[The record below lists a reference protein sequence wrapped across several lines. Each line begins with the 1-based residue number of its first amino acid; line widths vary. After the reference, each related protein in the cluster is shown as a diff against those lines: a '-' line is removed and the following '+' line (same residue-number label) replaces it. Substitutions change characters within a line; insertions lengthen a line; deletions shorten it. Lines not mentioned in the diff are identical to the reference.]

1 RPRLPVGLP
10 GLPPYVK
17 KPHLAMQFGSLPM
30 SSSINDQILADRQQ
44 TWNGFCRLLLWGTIG
59 VAAVTLF
66 ALYFII

>member
-1 RPRLPVGLP
+1 
-10 GLPPYVK
+10 
-17 KPHLAMQFGSLPM
+17 M